1 MQQHNLICE
10 LSFAKTHPVNGISY
24 IYKQKKCDRLWV
36 YDNDQLY
43 EVLPIYIQK
52 ILTEWQGGS
61 RPIIT
66 FYSGEKMYAKLYQK
80 MSKNVLNC

>member
-1 MQQHNLICE
+1 MAFL
-10 LSFAKTHPVNGISY
+10 TYIS
-24 IYKQKKCDRLWV
+24 KKNATDCAWV